1 MNNNIR
7 ILTLIMLSLSNISY
21 AADNR
26 LDNKQIFELKT
37 ACGKS
42 AFEYYAR
49 NKLCNG
55 HGNYINHYNV
65 KLNSCFIHMMAS
77 CKADNDS
84 DMFWAESLI
93 EVNENR
99 EFGSY
104 IGDRKLV
111 DGKPAMCH
119 VENKQC
125 KNLEE
130 FKELI
135 KPYMSE

>member
-1 MNNNIR
+1 MNKIR
-7 ILTLIMLSLSNISY
+7 IVTLIILSISSISY
-21 AADNR
+21 AGDNR
-26 LDNKQIFELKT
+26 LNNKQIYELKT

-42 AFEYYAR
+42 AFEYYVKY
-49 NKLCNG
+49 KLCDG

-77 CKADNDS
+77 CKTDNNS
-84 DMFWAESLI
+84 DIFWTESLI
-93 EVNENR
+93 EVNENK

-104 IGDRKLV
+104 IGDVKLIG
-111 DGKPAMCH
+111 DKPAMCN

-125 KNLEE
+125 KSRVE
-130 FKELI
+130 FIELV